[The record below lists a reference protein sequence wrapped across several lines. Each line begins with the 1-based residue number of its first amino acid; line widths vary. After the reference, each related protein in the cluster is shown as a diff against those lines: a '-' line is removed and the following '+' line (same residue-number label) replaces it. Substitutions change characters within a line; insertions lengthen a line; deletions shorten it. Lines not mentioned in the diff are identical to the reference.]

1 MFDMSSN
8 REKEME
14 NLIKEKEA
22 LEASIKRRNNLLAN
36 QNYVSKAPLAI
47 VNKEREDLKKEKERL
62 DIILSEFTK

>member
-47 VNKEREDLKKEKERL
+47 VNKEREDLEKEKERL
-62 DIILSEFTK
+62 DIILSKFTK

>member
-62 DIILSEFTK
+62 DIILNKFTK

>member
-62 DIILSEFTK
+62 DIILSKFTK

>member
-1 MFDMSSN
+1 MSTIFLSQ
-8 REKEME
+8 EYVALV
-14 NLIKEKEA
+14 LIKEKEA

-62 DIILSEFTK
+62 DIILSKFTK